1 MAVTSAERPTGVLD
15 APRPQHA
22 MRGDIQGL
30 RALAVG
36 VVLLYHL
43 RPSWLPGGFVGVDVF
58 FVISGFLIIG
68 TLTNELRRTG
78 TVSLRDFYA
87 RRIRRLLPAA
97 TATLLAV
104 VAAVVLLL
112 PESRWPGF
120 LREVVGS
127 ALNAQNWLL
136 AVLSNDYGHATAG
149 ASPVQHYWSL
159 AVEEQFY
166 LVIPLLLIGSAAL
179 AGKLNGRTV
188 PYAVGAVAL
197 VTVASFAFSVY
208 YTPVDH
214 GAAYFVTPTRMW
226 ELGIGGLTAMVLH
239 RVTLSRAVRE
249 VLGWLGFAA
258 VLVSCFLYSTDMM
271 FPGYV
276 AALPVLGTAAMLA
289 CAGTALAR
297 LLSLRP
303 VQYVGDISY
312 SLYLWH
318 WPVIVVIL
326 EIGGRDRLSKK
337 EMLLALV
344 ISLVL
349 AALSKQFIEDPFRR
363 NRFGRRRGTYLF
375 GLVLVVV
382 SVVAAS
388 IPWYTAEKHLTQ
400 LASQTALDADHPG
413 AMAFDPRSPRPV
425 PAGVPL
431 LPAPAVANEDGPYGG
446 TNGADCNVYGLD
458 YASTACSWGDQ
469 TAPKTVVLLGDSHSA
484 QYSTPLIDFARG
496 DGRGQWQVK
505 AMTRN
510 GCPFNAV
517 PPSEAGTL
525 LTSCSDQ
532 NRAVLDRVKAQKPTL
547 VVLSGM
553 SRESYVSDLKW
564 TWTSREEMVGGYREM
579 LKAFS
584 DAGIPVAVIKD
595 LPRPNGQVPRCLE
608 RNADD
613 PAACGTPRAEAFQG
627 EGDPLVAASEG
638 VSGVK
643 VVDLTPWYCKD
654 DVCPAVIGNV
664 VVYRNNHV
672 TNTYS
677 RTLANPLL
685 TGLGMI

>member
-1 MAVTSAERPTGVLD
+1 MAVTFTERPVEVLD
-15 APRPQHA
+15 TPRPRHA
-22 MRGDIQGL
+22 LRGDVQGL

-68 TLTNELRRTG
+68 TLTTELRRSG
-78 TVSLRDFYA
+78 TISLRDFYA

-112 PESRWPGF
+112 PQSRWPGF
-120 LREVVGS
+120 LREVVAA

-166 LVIPLLLIGSAAL
+166 LVIPLLLIASAAL
-179 AGKLNGRTV
+179 AGRLNGRTV

-239 RVTLSRAVRE
+239 RVTLTRAVRE
-249 VLGWLGFAA
+249 VLGWLGFGA
-258 VLVSCFLYSTDMM
+258 VLAATALYTTDME
-271 FPGYV
+271 FPGWV

-297 LLSLRP
+297 LLSVRP
-303 VQYVGDISY
+303 VRYVGDISY

-326 EIGGRDRLSKK
+326 ELSGEDRLSKK
-337 EMLLALV
+337 EMLVAAV
-344 ISLVL
+344 ISFGL
-349 AALSKQFIEDPFRR
+349 AALSKRFVEDPFRR
-363 NRFGRRRGTYLF
+363 DRVGRRGTYLL
-375 GLVLVVV
+375 GAVLVVV

-388 IPWYTAEKHLTQ
+388 VPWYTAQEQRTRL
-400 LASQTALDADHPG
+400 LSRMGLDADHPG
-413 AMAFDPRSPRPV
+413 AMALAPRSPRPA
-425 PAGVPL
+425 PTGVPL
-431 LPAPAVANEDGPYGG
+431 LPDPAVANEDGPYGTSPDG
-446 TNGADCNVYGLD
+446 SDCHVYRLD
-458 YASTACSWGDQ
+458 YPETACWWGDE
-469 TAPKTVVLLGDSHSA
+469 AALKTVVLLGDSHAA

-496 DGRGQWQVK
+496 AGKGLWKVR

-517 PPSEAGTL
+517 PPAEAGTP
-525 LTSCSDQ
+525 LTVCSDQ
-532 NRAVLDRVKAQKPTL
+532 NRVVLDRVRDLKPDL

-564 TWTSREEMVGGYREM
+564 TWQSREDMVRGYREM
-579 LKAFS
+579 LTAFS
-584 DAGIPVAVIKD
+584 AAGIPVAVIKD
-595 LPRPNGQVPRCLE
+595 LPRPNSQVPRCLE

-613 PAACGTPRAEAFQG
+613 PAACGTPQAEAFRG
-627 EGDPLVAASEG
+627 EGDPLVAAAEG
-638 VSGVK
+638 VSGVE
-643 VVDLTPWYCKD
+643 VVDLTSWYCRD
-654 DVCPAVIGNV
+654 DVCPAVVGNV

-672 TNTYS
+672 TNTYV
-677 RTLANPLL
+677 RTLATPLL
-685 TGLGMI
+685 TGLGLI

>member
-1 MAVTSAERPTGVLD
+1 MAVTSAERSAEVRD
-15 APRPQHA
+15 AARPQHA
-22 MRGDIQGL
+22 QRGDIQGL

-104 VAAVVLLL
+104 VAAVVVLL
-112 PESRWPGF
+112 PESRWPDF

-136 AVLSNDYGHATAG
+136 AVLSNNYGHATAG

-166 LVIPLLLIGSAAL
+166 LVIPLLLIASAAL
-179 AGKLNGRTV
+179 AGRFNAAKAR
-188 PYAVGAVAL
+188 YAAGAVAL

-208 YTPVDH
+208 YTPVNH

-226 ELGIGGLTAMVLH
+226 ELGIGGLTAMALH
-239 RVTLSRAVRE
+239 RVTLTRAVRE

-258 VLVSCFLYSTDMM
+258 VLVATVLYTTDLE

-289 CAGTALAR
+289 CAGTSLAG
-297 LLSLRP
+297 LLSVRP
-303 VQYVGDISY
+303 VRYVGDISY

-326 EIGGRDRLSKK
+326 ELSGHDRLSKK
-337 EMLLALV
+337 EMLIALAV
-344 ISLVL
+344 SFVL
-349 AALSKQFIEDPFRR
+349 AALSKHFIEDPFRR

-375 GLVLVVV
+375 GLILVVV

-388 IPWYTAEKHLTQ
+388 VPWYTAEKHLTQ
-400 LASQTALDADHPG
+400 LASRTALDADHPG
-413 AMAFDPRSPRPV
+413 AMALDPKAPKPV

-431 LPAPAVANEDGPYGG
+431 LPDPAVANEDGPYSGG
-446 TNGADCNVYGLD
+446 DGDCHVYSLN
-458 YASTACSWGDQ
+458 YAANACSWGD
-469 TAPKTVVLLGDSHSA
+469 TSSPKSVVVLGDSHAA
-484 QYSTPLIDFARG
+484 QYTTPLIDFARG
-496 DGRGQWQVK
+496 AGLGNWKVR

-517 PPSEAGTL
+517 APSEAGTPI
-525 LTSCSDQ
+525 TVCSDQ
-532 NRAVLDRVKAQKPTL
+532 NRAVLDRVKALKPNL

-553 SRESYVSDLKW
+553 SRESYLNDLKW
-564 TWTSREEMVGGYREM
+564 TWKSREEMVSGYREM
-579 LKAFS
+579 LTAFTG
-584 DAGIPVAVIKD
+584 AGIPVAVIKD

-608 RNADD
+608 RNAGD

-638 VSGVK
+638 VAGVK
-643 VVDLTPWYCKD
+643 VVDLTPWYCNAD
-654 DVCPAVIGNV
+654 ICPATVGNV

-672 TNTYS
+672 TNTYA
-677 RTLANPLL
+677 RTLATPLL
-685 TGLGMI
+685 TALGMR